1 MMPNVFKTTKENSV
15 KKLNGR
21 TPRWFRDWHGQEFME
36 MKLRVTG
43 LLWLV
48 GIMTISALGT
58 FGIILANFL
67 D

>member
-1 MMPNVFKTTKENSV
+1 MPNIFKSAKTNSV
-15 KKLNGR
+15 NKMNGR
-21 TPRWFRDWHGQEFME
+21 TPRWFKDWHGAEFME

-48 GIMTISALGT
+48 GLLTLAALST

-67 D
+67 V